1 MDKKTSVLR
10 KYFTLSIQAVSG
22 TFNRFPLTM
31 ILFMGLA
38 ALLIYRIETPY
49 EKIKDINDI
58 LDRLTGVMSLG
69 VLISLSVSLLL
80 ERWGKDKHI
89 PLKIIFFV
97 LVGAFLV
104 LYYLFLFPDT
114 DNVSMTRLLLIM
126 IALALSFFFIPYL
139 PSKERFEIY
148 VTNVITGFATSAFFT
163 VVLGLG
169 VVAILFAIQSLLY
182 SDMDRRLYA
191 DTWVLAWLVFAPFHF
206 LYNLPDSNFKF
217 TLKHFNKVIK
227 IALLYIILPVMAV
240 YTLVLYV
247 YFGKIIITQI
257 WPKGIVS
264 YLVVSYTAVGL
275 VAIFLINPF
284 RTENKWVRVFTTV
297 FTKAIFPLLGMM
309 FISIGIRIGEFGFTE
324 NRYFILV
331 IGIWSTLM
339 MIFLNLNKGK
349 NNTVLP
355 VSLAIFALLTVIGP
369 WNAFEIS
376 KMSQAN
382 RFLQIAAKY
391 DLIQDGKVVK
401 TDQNLALK
409 DRQEITGVLSY
420 FDRSHDLSDL
430 KYLPENFTM
439 DQMKSVFGFEP
450 VYATGVRDDYFSYYM
465 NREFP
470 MTISGYDLF
479 FPLEAYRYQDGG
491 YYYEKE
497 LRTEQGKV
505 KLILDNECKLTVQK
519 EGQEIYQY
527 DLGQF
532 IRGLYDKYGNN
543 LGGRIKPEPG
553 VDSDRENLVLKNETD
568 RAKLMIVFYNMH
580 GTFDRDENVLDID
593 GLSGDVF
600 LTVK

>member
-1 MDKKTSVLR
+1 M
-10 KYFTLSIQAVSG
+10 
-22 TFNRFPLTM
+22 
-31 ILFMGLA
+31 
-38 ALLIYRIETPY
+38 LIYRIETPY

>member
-376 KMSQAN
+376 K
-382 RFLQIAAKY
+382 IA
-391 DLIQDGKVVK
+391 
-401 TDQNLALK
+401 
-409 DRQEITGVLSY
+409 RQTG
-420 FDRSHDLSDL
+420 FF
-430 KYLPENFTM
+430 KLPLN
-439 DQMKSVFGFEP
+439 
-450 VYATGVRDDYFSYYM
+450 
-465 NREFP
+465 
-470 MTISGYDLF
+470 
-479 FPLEAYRYQDGG
+479 
-491 YYYEKE
+491 
-497 LRTEQGKV
+497 
-505 KLILDNECKLTVQK
+505 
-519 EGQEIYQY
+519 
-527 DLGQF
+527 
-532 IRGLYDKYGNN
+532 
-543 LGGRIKPEPG
+543 
-553 VDSDRENLVLKNETD
+553 
-568 RAKLMIVFYNMH
+568 MI
-580 GTFDRDENVLDID
+580 
-593 GLSGDVF
+593 
-600 LTVK
+600 